1 MTSLFIYT
9 IGYILFVSGLIYP
22 PTEFVSAGLTIPEL
36 FSSWLG
42 SEYDEFVQ
50 YHIKRSIV
58 TLFVHSLLPFGYIIG
73 LSLLGHLDAAQVFLG
88 TEHPLWLTLSI
99 CALVGPI
106 YALNLIVNWSRNH
119 FSKHPIAK
127 ALGIYCNERGTWL
140 DIAADVNRE
149 YKSLDKLQIR
159 TNSTT
164 KIVVTNTWIMKVS
177 AYKLEIASQI
187 NSVLVAYNVNS
198 YSSTPS
204 PTESVHYVKYRIVT
218 RQPGG
223 KNFTIRINASDVQNL
238 LGKITMPTR
247 TLSSVQVPQTVTEI
261 AVFAIKQEVAKNP
274 TYKTTQQL
282 EQCAVC
288 MQATSNVKLTR
299 NCPDIPEMDGIP
311 ACRSCNCPPI
321 FCIDCLAKWFISSSQ
336 HKPKNVTE
344 MKSSCPQCRS
354 PFCLQD
360 VSLVTSGSPS
370 TPPAPQAPSTETQ

>member
-36 FSSWLG
+36 FSRWLG
-42 SEYDEFVQ
+42 SEYDEFIQ
-50 YHIKRSIV
+50 YHIQRSIV
-58 TLFVHSLLPFGYIIG
+58 TLFVHSWLPFGYIFG
-73 LSLLGHLDAAQVFLG
+73 LRLLGHLDAAQVLLG
-88 TEHPLWLTLSI
+88 TEYPLWLTLFICSI
-99 CALVGPI
+99 VGPF
-106 YALNLIVNWSRNH
+106 YAIILVVHWSRNQ

-127 ALGIYCNERGTWL
+127 ALGIYCNGRETWL

-198 YSSTPS
+198 YSSTLS
-204 PTESVHYVKYRIVT
+204 PTDSVHYVKYRIVVA
-218 RQPGG
+218 QPGG

-238 LGKITMPTR
+238 LGEITMPTR
-247 TLSSVQVPQTVTEI
+247 TLSSVQLPQTVTEI
-261 AVFAIKQEVAKNP
+261 AVFAIKEEVAKNP
-274 TYKTTQQL
+274 TYKTNQQL
-282 EQCAVC
+282 EQCVVC
-288 MQATSNVKLTR
+288 MQATSNVKLNR

-311 ACRSCNCPPI
+311 ACRNCNCKPI
-321 FCIDCLAKWFISSSQ
+321 FCLDCLAKWFISRSQ
-336 HKPKNVTE
+336 HKLKHVTE

-360 VSLVTSGSPS
+360 VSLVVSESPNT
-370 TPPAPQAPSTETQ
+370 TPASQETR